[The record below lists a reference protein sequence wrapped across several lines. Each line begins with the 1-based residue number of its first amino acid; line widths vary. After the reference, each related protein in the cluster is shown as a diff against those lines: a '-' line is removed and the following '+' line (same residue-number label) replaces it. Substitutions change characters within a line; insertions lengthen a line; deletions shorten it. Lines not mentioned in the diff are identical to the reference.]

1 MDNFGSSLKKRRKEK
16 GFKQKDLALQLG
28 VGQTSIANYESNSR
42 FPNEEILRRLS
53 NVLDISM
60 DDLLGTRPIKDSP
73 TKQENIPQ
81 MVESFVMALV
91 KGGEDDKGI
100 AIVMDL
106 AKSGYDVISIY
117 EGFLKK
123 SLVPNW

>member
-1 MDNFGSSLKKRRKEK
+1 
-16 GFKQKDLALQLG
+16 
-28 VGQTSIANYESNSR
+28 
-42 FPNEEILRRLS
+42 
-53 NVLDISM
+53 M

-91 KGGEDDKGI
+91 KGEDDKGI

-117 EGFLKK
+117 EAF
-123 SLVPNW
+123 